1 MKKRK
6 KLIIAAIALL
16 AVAAIG
22 LTLAFMFKKIRA
34 VNTLTPAVVSCAAYE
49 KLDGKEVSGTTAAV
63 GQEKSDIRVKNTG
76 NINEYLRVRLVS
88 YFVDGEGNISGS
100 AASVYPKITLNDG
113 WIAGT
118 EHTYYYTKPIKPNDE
133 TPILCQPFT
142 LLQKQT
148 SDGTKIYQVIEVFA
162 EAVQAEPDAAVN
174 AAWNATVSDG
184 QIESVPQ

>member
-6 KLIIAAIALL
+6 KQIIAAIALL
-16 AVAAIG
+16 AVAAVG
-22 LTLAFMFKKIRA
+22 LTLAFMFKKA
-34 VNTLTPAVVSCAAYE
+34 NTVNTLTPAKVSCTVFE
-49 KLDGKEVSGTTAAV
+49 KLDDKEISGAAAAV

-100 AASVYPKITLNDG
+100 AASVFPQITLNDG
-113 WIAGT
+113 WIAGA

-148 SDGTKIYQVIEVFA
+148 SDGTKIYQVVEVFA
-162 EAVQAEPDAAVN
+162 EAVQAEPVAAVN

-184 QIESVPQ
+184 AIATVPQ